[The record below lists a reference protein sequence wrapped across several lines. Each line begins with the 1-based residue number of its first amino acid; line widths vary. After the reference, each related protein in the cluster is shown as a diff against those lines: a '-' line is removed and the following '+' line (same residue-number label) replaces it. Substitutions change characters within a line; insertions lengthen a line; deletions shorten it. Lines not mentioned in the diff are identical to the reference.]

1 MDPTTMLCH
10 ACNQTRHFQ
19 TVGPMWEK
27 ILEVMTDTPP
37 PLKQVPNMGMVYGAT
52 VPIVLGAGGMWHPC
66 VSSYCWHNLG
76 L

>member
-27 ILEVMTDTPP
+27 ILEVMTDIPP
-37 PLKQVPNMGMVYGAT
+37 ALKQVPNMGMVYGQPFLLYLYWGWGRSGIH
-52 VPIVLGAGGMWHPC
+52 VFHPIVGTI
-66 VSSYCWHNLG
+66 
-76 L
+76 